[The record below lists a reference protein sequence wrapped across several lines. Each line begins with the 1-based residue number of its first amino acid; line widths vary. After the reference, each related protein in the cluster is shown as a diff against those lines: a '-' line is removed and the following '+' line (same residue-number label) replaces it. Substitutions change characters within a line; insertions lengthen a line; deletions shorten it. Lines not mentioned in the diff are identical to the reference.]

1 MSMAQKIAEIDRLC
15 DQAKILPVITIE
27 RLEDALPLAD
37 ALAAGGLTTLEV
49 TLRSEFGLDAIR
61 LLRAQRP
68 QLCIGAGTILDGES
82 FAQAEAAGAQFIV
95 TPGINQSILDAGLN
109 SSIPL
114 LPGVATASEIMQAY
128 VLGYRRFKF
137 FPAEASGGVS
147 TLRAISG
154 PFPNIRFCPTG
165 GINGRN
171 AAEYKALKNVMCV
184 GGSWMLSNEAIR
196 VGRWDEIKQATADAL
211 HHLAMRD

>member
-1 MSMAQKIAEIDRLC
+1 MSMAQKIADIDRLC

-27 RLEDALPLAD
+27 RLADTLPLAD

-49 TLRSEFGLDAIR
+49 TLRPEFGLDAIR

-68 QLCIGAGTILDGES
+68 QLCVGAGTILDAET
-82 FAQAEAAGAQFIV
+82 FMQAEAAGAQFVV

-109 SSIPL
+109 ASIPL

-128 VLGYRRFKF
+128 VLGYRRFKL

-147 TLRAISG
+147 ALRAISG
-154 PFPNIRFCPTG
+154 PFPHIRFCPTG
-165 GINGRN
+165 GISNRN
-171 AAEYKALKNVMCV
+171 AAEYTALKNVMCV
-184 GGSWMLSNEAIR
+184 GGSWMLPRDAIQA
-196 VGRWDEIKQATADAL
+196 GRWSEVEQATADAL
-211 HHLAMRD
+211 RHLAIRD